1 MEELLEALKAKG
13 AVLAP
18 DTDEKTIKKVARSMG
33 IDWKEH
39 VGRQPARLVEH
50 TNKRKETKLFIETD
64 PFVIGRDSKGKIQ
77 TARGLFLRADA
88 LDQYIDDLVQARE
101 LLRKG

>member
-1 MEELLEALKAKG
+1 MEKLLEAIKAKG

-39 VGRQPARLVEH
+39 VDRQPARLVKH
-50 TNKRKETKLFIETD
+50 TNKRNETNLFIETD
-64 PFVIGRDSKGKIQ
+64 PFVIGRNSKGKIQ
-77 TARGLFLRADA
+77 TVRGLFIRVDA
-88 LDQYIDDLVQARE
+88 LDQCIDDLVQARE